1 MSKERSTEIRE
12 RLFYVERHIA
22 PLEWDAS
29 RKQINEFKKVELER
43 LKVEKESLLQELKT
57 LSTPLETSL

>member
-1 MSKERSTEIRE
+1 MPPERSTQIRE

-29 RKQINEFKKVELER
+29 RKQINEFKKIELER
-43 LKVEKESLLQELKT
+43 LKSERESLLRELKD
-57 LSTPLETSL
+57 LTPVENTT